1 MALTLNQI
9 IDRIETLALSHKQ
22 VETFVLLKE
31 TVDSYLSNGD
41 ITYPCVL
48 CDLVDGGGIDRST
61 RQVSIPMR
69 LFFLDAEKLVDDAQG
84 NTLEIWSDRISVA
97 QDFIA
102 MLLKETNT
110 EEYRD
115 WRIDGGQQLAFYS
128 EKFSDYVAGVSVD
141 ITIRLPY
148 DVNRCQAPIE

>member
-22 VETFVLLKE
+22 VESFYLLKE
-31 TVDSYLSNGD
+31 TVDAYLSNGD
-41 ITYPCVL
+41 VVYPTLL
-48 CDLVDGGGIDRST
+48 CDLVDGGGVDRLT

-69 LFFLDAEKLVDDAQG
+69 LFFLDAEKLVDDSQG

-110 EEYRD
+110 EQYRD

-148 DVNRCQAPIE
+148 EVNRCQAPIE

>member
-22 VETFVLLKE
+22 VESFVILKE
-31 TVDSYLSNGD
+31 TVDAYLSNGD
-41 ITYPCVL
+41 KTYPVIL
-48 CDLVDGGGIDRST
+48 CELSDGGGIDRQT

-84 NTLEIWSDRISVA
+84 NTVEIWSDRILVA

-115 WRIDGGQQLAFYS
+115 WRIDGGNQLAFYS